1 MRSMRELGSTVAVP
15 VSPGAGPVEARQ
27 ADAGT
32 GRSVATSLLLL
43 AAVLGLCVLL
53 VPATAQAVAA
63 EPNGPAPGPA
73 APAQASPSGAAAV
86 RRFPTTTETSVF
98 GATGQGSLFVY
109 VFDRSDSMNDYRGGP
124 LAASRSELIRSLQSL
139 QPTHQFQ
146 ILFYNSRITAFN
158 PSRARSAQ
166 LMFATEQNKEL
177 AARFVEQVPAS
188 NGTQHMDSLRLA
200 LRLAP
205 DVIFLLTDAGEPQL
219 TASELE
225 RLRQLNTGT
234 VINAIEFG
242 VGPDPGGDNFLKQLA
257 RQSGGQ
263 HVYVDV
269 TSLPDR

>member
-1 MRSMRELGSTVAVP
+1 MRSIREFGSTITVP
-15 VSPGAGPVEARQ
+15 ASAGAGPVEASQ
-27 ADAGT
+27 ADART
-32 GRSVATSLLLL
+32 GRSVATRQLPT
-43 AAVLGLCVLL
+43 AVLVLCVLL
-53 VPATAQAVAA
+53 VTATSRAVAA
-63 EPNGPAPGPA
+63 EPNDPASGPA
-73 APAQASPSGAAAV
+73 APAKAPPSGAAAV
-86 RRFPTTTETSVF
+86 RRFPITTETSVF

-109 VFDRSDSMNDYRGGP
+109 VFDRSDSMNSYRGRP
-124 LAASRSELIRSLQSL
+124 LAASRAELIKSLESL

-177 AARFVEQVPAS
+177 AARFVDQVPAS
-188 NGTQHMDSLRLA
+188 DGTQHMDALRLA

-234 VINAIEFG
+234 LINAIEFG
-242 VGPDPGGDNFLKQLA
+242 VGPDPGGDNFLKRLA